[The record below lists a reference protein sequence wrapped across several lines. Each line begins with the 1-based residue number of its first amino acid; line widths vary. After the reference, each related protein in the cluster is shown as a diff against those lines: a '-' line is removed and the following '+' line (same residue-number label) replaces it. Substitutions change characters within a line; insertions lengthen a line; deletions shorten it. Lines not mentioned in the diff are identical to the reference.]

1 MSGSCLFR
9 KLSIKPSAM
18 ISRRAKR
25 FANVITAVGMRF
37 VCGISEMVRGAIR
50 ILIYVVS
57 AVLIFLGLIFMIS
70 VNLGMIYF
78 FEGLVFLV
86 VAGLLL
92 FLSWER
98 KPLEIKQTVTV
109 TGPLKVNEIHCPNCG
124 ALVDATKTEVVDG
137 KPFVTCRFCG
147 NKFELTEEPTW

>member
-1 MSGSCLFR
+1 MMVKG
-9 KLSIKPSAM
+9 
-18 ISRRAKR
+18 
-25 FANVITAVGMRF
+25 AVR
-37 VCGISEMVRGAIR
+37 V
-50 ILIYVVS
+50 LIYVVS

-70 VNLGMIYF
+70 VNLGIVYF
-78 FEGLVFLV
+78 VEGLVFLV

-92 FLSWER
+92 FLSRER

-109 TGPLKVNEIHCPNCG
+109 TGPLKVREIHCPNCG

>member
-1 MSGSCLFR
+1 
-9 KLSIKPSAM
+9 
-18 ISRRAKR
+18 
-25 FANVITAVGMRF
+25 
-37 VCGISEMVRGAIR
+37 MVRGPIR

-57 AVLIFLGLIFMIS
+57 AVLIFLGLVFMVS
-70 VNLGMIYF
+70 VNLGTVYF
-78 FEGLVFLV
+78 LEGLVFLV
-86 VAGLLL
+86 IAGLLL
-92 FLSWER
+92 FLGREK
-98 KPLEIKQTVTV
+98 KPLEIKQTLTV